1 MTGGRWMRGVAGLLQ
16 TGVLLAVAAAF
27 SAALAADRTAQAIA
41 EVRPVT
47 ASISSTA
54 WSALSAAQQLAL
66 APLQKEWASIDGVR
80 QQKWLELTAR
90 FPTMPADERS
100 RIQQRMAQWASLTP
114 AKRNQVRLQFLEA
127 KQLPAEQRQARW
139 QEYQALSVDEKQAWA
154 RQARQ
159 PAAAASA
166 AERAPARAV
175 ARANDKSDG
184 KSDVKSGQ
192 GKENLVQAPSP
203 ATTRSIAATTLQA
216 KPGATTR
223 PLNTPAAPPA
233 HHQPGLPKIV
243 ATEGFVDPATLL
255 PKRGPQGAAV
265 RSALTSPPAAKP

>member
-1 MTGGRWMRGVAGLLQ
+1 MLGLAGF
-16 TGVLLAVAAAF
+16 LLALAGAVSTA
-27 SAALAADRTAQAIA
+27 SAADRTGQAIA
-41 EVRPVT
+41 DVRPST
-47 ASISSTA
+47 ASVSSTA
-54 WSALSAAQQLAL
+54 WAVLSPAQQLAL
-66 APLQKEWASIDGVR
+66 APLQKDWASIDGVR

-90 FPTMPADERS
+90 FPTMPTEERS

-154 RQARQ
+154 RQ
-159 PAAAASA
+159 PAVVASA
-166 AERAPARAV
+166 PDRASARTAG
-175 ARANDKSDG
+175 RLIDKKDDKGDG
-184 KSDVKSGQ
+184 KANGKAAQ
-192 GKENLVQAPSP
+192 GKENVVQAPAP
-203 ATTRSIAATTLQA
+203 AATRSVAATTLQA

-223 PLNTPAAPPA
+223 PLNTPASPPA

-265 RSALTSPPAAKP
+265 RSALIEPPAAKP

>member
-1 MTGGRWMRGVAGLLQ
+1 MTHWRALAAAGVW
-16 TGVLLAVAAAF
+16 LAVAAAG
-27 SAALAADRTAQAIA
+27 SAALAADRAAPAPADARPSTSTVSATPWA
-41 EVRPVT
+41 ELNP
-47 ASISSTA
+47 
-54 WSALSAAQQLAL
+54 AQQAAL
-66 APLQKEWASIDGVR
+66 APLQRDWALIEGVR

-90 FPTMPADERS
+90 FPTMAAEERA

-139 QEYQALSVDEKQAWA
+139 QEYQALSVEERQALA

-159 PAAAASA
+159 PAAVASTPDRPSPRTPAKGEAKGDLKPAPGKQNEVQAQATPAATRTAAAS
-166 AERAPARAV
+166 V
-175 ARANDKSDG
+175 
-184 KSDVKSGQ
+184 
-192 GKENLVQAPSP
+192 
-203 ATTRSIAATTLQA
+203 TLQA

-223 PLNTPAAPPA
+223 PLTTPAAPPA

-265 RSALTSPPAAKP
+265 RSASTEAPAAKP

>member
-1 MTGGRWMRGVAGLLQ
+1 MTPWRAPRAATLRLAALIAILAAGP
-16 TGVLLAVAAAF
+16 
-27 SAALAADRTAQAIA
+27 AALAAELTVTAPA
-41 EVRPVT
+41 EVRRT
-47 ASISSTA
+47 STV
-54 WSALSAAQQLAL
+54 SATPWGELSPTQQAAL
-66 APLQKEWASIDGVR
+66 APLHRDWASIEGVR

-90 FPTMPADERS
+90 FPTMPADERA

-139 QEYQALSVDEKQAWA
+139 QEYQALSADDKQALA

-159 PAAAASA
+159 PVAAASA
-166 AERAPARAV
+166 ADRTGPRTAA
-175 ARANDKSDG
+175 
-184 KSDVKSGQ
+184 KSDVKGDGRPAA
-192 GKENLVQAPSP
+192 GKQNEVQAQAAP
-203 ATTRSIAATTLQA
+203 AATRSAAALVTLQA

-223 PLNTPAAPPA
+223 PLTTPASPPA

-243 ATEGFVDPATLL
+243 ATDGFVDPATLL

-265 RSALTSPPAAKP
+265 RAALTETPAAKP

>member
-1 MTGGRWMRGVAGLLQ
+1 MRLTGLLLAI
-16 TGVLLAVAAAF
+16 TGALSAAF
-27 SAALAADRTAQAIA
+27 AADRTAQAIA
-41 EVRPVT
+41 EVRPIT
-47 ASISSTA
+47 ASVSSTTWA
-54 WSALSAAQQLAL
+54 ALSPAQQVAL
-66 APLQKEWASIDGVR
+66 APLQKDWASIDGVR
-80 QQKWLELTAR
+80 QQKWLELAAR
-90 FPTMPADERS
+90 FPTMPAEERS
-100 RIQQRMAQWASLTP
+100 RIQQRMAQWAGLTP

-159 PAAAASA
+159 PALAASA
-166 AERAPARAV
+166 PDRSVPRAV
-175 ARANDKSDG
+175 ARANDKRDDKGDSKAG
-184 KSDVKSGQ
+184 VKTVQ
-192 GKENLVQAPSP
+192 GKENLVQAPAP
-203 ATTRSIAATTLQA
+203 AATRSVAPTTLQA

-223 PLNTPAAPPA
+223 PLNTPASPPA

-265 RSALTSPPAAKP
+265 RSALTDPPAAKP